1 MIDTEEEIEKIW
13 KKLNE
18 KVNYIT
24 KFLNENEID
33 YEVKMWD
40 SGEGKDI
47 IIGDVVIEF
56 YETGLIKFTTK
67 KEIENE

>member
-1 MIDTEEEIEKIW
+1 MIDTEEEIEKTW

-24 KFLNENEID
+24 KFLNENEIN

-47 IIGDVVIEF
+47 IIGDVVIAF
-56 YETGLIKFTTK
+56 YKIGLIKFTTK